1 MSFISANDAMAQPA
15 SDAGGH
21 GIGLRVVSALIMV
34 LVALGLAYVGGL
46 AFNLLVLGLAALMA
60 HEWNGLSSGGAMA
73 SAAATGGAVVG
84 CVGIAGL
91 GYGDAGL
98 AAAIPIA
105 ALTMAVAWL
114 GGVRSFWPPLGVI
127 YIAVPC
133 IAVIWLR
140 AAPSLGLETIV
151 WLFAVVW
158 ATDIGAYFAGRG
170 IGGPKLAPR
179 ISPKKTW
186 AGLGGGVV
194 AAGAVGAVTA
204 SVLALPGSL
213 ALILFSAGLAVVA
226 QIGDLAES
234 GVKRHFGAK
243 DSSGLI
249 PGHGGVLDRLDGLM
263 TAAPVVAIVALVS
276 SDGALVWR

>member
-1 MSFISANDAMAQPA
+1 MSFISANDAMAQPV
-15 SDAGGH
+15 SDAGGY
-21 GIGLRVVSALIMV
+21 GIGLRVFSALVMV
-34 LVALGLAYVGGL
+34 PVALGLAYAGGL

-60 HEWNGLSSGGAMA
+60 HEWNSLSSNGAMGI
-73 SAAATGGAVVG
+73 AAATGGAVVG
-84 CVGIAGL
+84 CVGIAAL

-98 AAAIPIA
+98 AAAIPMA
-105 ALTMAVAWL
+105 ALTIAVAWL
-114 GGVRSFWPPLGVI
+114 GGVRTFWPPLGVV

-140 AAPSLGLETIV
+140 AAPSLGLETII

-204 SVLALPGSL
+204 S
-213 ALILFSAGLAVVA
+213 GLAVVA

-243 DSSGLI
+243 DTSRLI

-263 TAAPVVAIVALVS
+263 TAAPVVALVALIS
-276 SDGALVWR
+276 SEGALVWR

>member
-1 MSFISANDAMAQPA
+1 MNFTSANDAMAPPA
-15 SDAGGH
+15 SEAGGH
-21 GIGLRVVSALIMV
+21 GIGLRVVSALVMV
-34 LVALGLAYVGGL
+34 PVALGLAYAGGL
-46 AFNLLVLGLAALMA
+46 AFNLLVLALAALMA
-60 HEWNGLSSGGAMA
+60 HEWNSLSSGGVMA

-84 CVGIAGL
+84 CVGIAAL

-98 AAAIPIA
+98 AAAIPMA
-105 ALTMAVAWL
+105 AMTMAVAWL
-114 GGVRSFWPPLGVI
+114 GGVRTFWPPLGVV

-140 AAPSLGLETIV
+140 AAPNVGLETIV

-194 AAGAVGAVTA
+194 AASVVGAVTA
-204 SVLALPGSL
+204 YVLALPGSV

-234 GVKRHFGAK
+234 SVKRHFGAK

-249 PGHGGVLDRLDGLM
+249 LGHGGVLDRLDGMM
-263 TAAPVVAIVALVS
+263 TTAPVVALVALIG
-276 SDGALVWR
+276 SDGAPVWR